1 MRLITGLILG
11 IVITISVYEFNTDQ
25 IDLKTIPDLPKTPD
39 LVDLAALEAVKDEL
53 EYQFYDALEFSTV
66 LLDTKPYQDVALKAK
81 TYEYFVQLGSFSDKN
96 NADAFRAELLLE
108 GYLKPDLFIERED
121 KKPYRVMIGPFAEEG
136 LAYDTEQWAAAH
148 KLNALL
154 VKRPQ

>member
-1 MRLITGLILG
+1 MRLIIGLILG

-25 IDLKTIPDLPKTPD
+25 IDLKAIPDLPKTPD

-108 GYLKPDLFIERED
+108 GYLKPDLFIEREG
-121 KKPYRVMIGPFAEEG
+121 KEPYRVMIGPLVD
-136 LAYDTEQWAAAH
+136 LAQATSIGKWASEH
-148 KLNALL
+148 KLSFVL
-154 VKRPQ
+154 VQR